1 MNHSDLQR
9 RYMFMASKKYDL
21 IALRTD
27 REDWIDIPVET
38 IPEQYQEIYKQRKM
52 AVDMYIDGYKM
63 ADIEERTT
71 IKHSNFP
78 KLLDR
83 CLCED
88 TNNIQYGYSGLIP
101 QKKINMKLSAEQQH
115 QNPFI
120 QLIAAYSELNTFIKG
135 NYFGI
140 APYTMERV
148 MNIRT
153 LHEKFLRKCKELQ
166 ISDNEYPFNTDTQGY
181 YALYRYVKKLEDENL
196 ELAAKRIGKDAQQK
210 LMSTGI
216 GKKYKQDAIAPF
228 NMIQVDGHIIDMIYT
243 TQVRMPDGTIQAKPA
258 HRCWVFAVIDVA
270 TRCIIGYST
279 SQYMNYNQY
288 DVLRALQNSI
298 LPHKKI
304 EFKIPGFSYPAN
316 GGFPSLAISET
327 QYALF
332 DMIMLDNAK
341 SHLSKNVRKKT
352 LEILNC
358 TLNYGSVATP
368 ETRGIIERFFGTL
381 ETRGFHKLPMTTDS
395 SIKGVKRRNPEKNA
409 IKYNVTYDD
418 IVEIIEQLI
427 IEYNNSSHEALYNNT
442 PLQEMERKICEY
454 GMLPSFASERKISE
468 IKNLLHHTETRRVC
482 GGKKNGKRPYIN
494 FMNAQ
499 YRNDLLAS
507 SNTYVG
513 KIITILINPDDVS
526 TLEAFASDGTPLGTL
541 RANGERG
548 LKSHSLRS
556 RKAINQFAKQNRLD
570 NRTFST
576 PITAYEQELERR
588 APYSKRDRTKA
599 DILRREEGNV
609 TLSELAEQQRIS
621 PTPVE
626 KIDKHINM
634 QQNMPTVE
642 EVQNMTAEEMWKY
655 IKRVK

>member
-1 MNHSDLQR
+1 
-9 RYMFMASKKYDL
+9 MASKKYDL
-21 IALRTD
+21 IALQAD
-27 REDWIDIPVET
+27 REDWIDIPPET
-38 IPEQYQEIYKQRKM
+38 ISEQYQEIYRQRKI

-71 IKHSNFP
+71 VKHSNLP
-78 KLLDR
+78 KLLER
-83 CLCED
+83 CLRED
-88 TNNIQYGYSGLIP
+88 TNNVQYGYSGLIP
-101 QKKINMKLSAEQQH
+101 QRKINTKLSAEEQY

-120 QLIAAYSELNTFIKG
+120 QLLAAYSELDTFIKG

-140 APYTMERV
+140 APYTLERV

-166 ISDNEYPFNTDTQGY
+166 ISDDEYPFNTDTQGY
-181 YALYRYVKKLEDENL
+181 YALYRYVKKIEDKNL

-210 LMSTGI
+210 LLSTGI
-216 GKKYKQDAIAPF
+216 GNRYRQNAIAPF
-228 NMIQVDGHIIDMIYT
+228 NMVQVDGHIIDMIYT
-243 TQVRMPDGTIQAKPA
+243 IQVRMPDGTLQAKPA
-258 HRCWVFAVIDVA
+258 HRCWLFVVIDVA

-279 SQYMNYNQY
+279 SQHMNYNQY

-298 LPHKKI
+298 LPHRKI
-304 EFKIPGFSYPAN
+304 DFKIPGFSYPAN
-316 GGFPSLAISET
+316 GGFPSLAFPEA

-341 SHLSKNVRKKT
+341 AHLSRNVRNKT
-352 LEILNC
+352 LDVLNC

-368 ETRGIIERFFGTL
+368 ETRGIVERFFGTL
-381 ETRGFHKLPMTTDS
+381 ETRGFHRLPMTTDS
-395 SIKGVKRRNPEKNA
+395 STKGVKRRNPEQKA

-427 IEYNNSSHEALYNNT
+427 IEYNNSSHQSLYNNT
-442 PLQEMERKICEY
+442 PLQEMERKMYEY
-454 GMLPSFASERKISE
+454 GMFPSFAAERKISE
-468 IKNLLHHTETRRVC
+468 IRNLLYHTETRKVC

-513 KIITILINPDDVS
+513 KTITILINPDDVS
-526 TLEAFASDGTPLGTL
+526 IVEAFATDGTPLGTL

-548 LKSHSLRS
+548 LKSHSLGS
-556 RKAINQFAKQNRLD
+556 RKAINQYAKQNRLD

-588 APYSKRDRTKA
+588 APYSKRERTKA
-599 DILRREEGNV
+599 DILRREEGKSP
-609 TLSELAEQQRIS
+609 LLEQAAQQSIS
-621 PTPVE
+621 PTSVAM
-626 KIDKHINM
+626 IDKHTNM
-634 QQNMPTVE
+634 KQNMPTVE